1 MTHHLSDEQLQTLRE
16 DGILVLRKFFDTQ
29 QELLGIQQNVYEII
43 GLLLNKYRLPD
54 NRDAFDPETFDQSY
68 ADLIEHDR
76 KIGGEVYDAI
86 KQIPAFLRYC
96 SQPALAELTRQIHQT
111 DCVGIAAQG
120 YGIRID
126 NPNEEQFRAT
136 WHQDY
141 TTQFRSKE
149 GLVFWAPLLPVTPE
163 MGPVEFCLGSHKHGP
178 IRVYD
183 FDPKQPQKTGAYA
196 ITLENEDE
204 TVGAYETAAPLTEPG
219 DLVILDY
226 MMIHR
231 SGYNTSNR
239 SRWSM
244 QVRYFNFREPSG
256 VAHGWKGGTTA
267 GVPINEVH
275 PGLLIQKAELA

>member
-1 MTHHLSDEQLQTLRE
+1 MSHHLTDEQLEAFET
-16 DGILVLRKFFDTQ
+16 DGVIVLKAFFDVDQ
-29 QELLGIQQNVYEII
+29 YIRDIQQGVYDII
-43 GLLLNKYRLPD
+43 GLLLDKYGLAD
-54 NRDAFDPETFDQSY
+54 NRRNFSSETFDQGY
-68 ADLIEHDR
+68 QALIAHDR

-96 SQPALAELTRQIHQT
+96 SHPALSDLIRQIHRT
-111 DCVGIAAQG
+111 DRVGIAAQG

-149 GLVFWAPLLPVTPE
+149 GLVFWAPLLPVTRE
-163 MGPVEFCLGSHKHGP
+163 IGPVEFCLGSHKDGP

-183 FDPKQPQKTGAYA
+183 FDPKQPQKSGAYA
-196 ITLENEDE
+196 ITLENEE
-204 TVGAYETAAPLTEPG
+204 EKIGSYKTIAPLTEPG
-219 DLVILDY
+219 DLIILDY

-244 QVRYFNFREPSG
+244 QVRYFNFQEPSG
-256 VAHGWKGGTTA
+256 IAHGWKGGTTA
-267 GVPINEVH
+267 GVPINDVH
-275 PGLLIQKAELA
+275 PGLLIEKAKLP